1 MRVEDLVK
9 KMVSAGLILGNT
21 VSALSGEIFQLSSS
35 LRWVGPKE
43 NICPY
48 IKKSVLLGL
57 LLILIGI
64 GLATYLIYFHG
75 RTKLH
80 VFEFNVWGM
89 PGTYRN
95 VEKILKGS
103 LDSIP
108 SSSSSVIIQIM
119 SGKVYLRCK
128 GKTLLGVVNK
138 LLKTICLLTSPSN
151 ILSSQV
157 NLPVDNLYFH

>member
-1 MRVEDLVK
+1 
-9 KMVSAGLILGNT
+9 MV
-21 VSALSGEIFQLSSS
+21 
-35 LRWVGPKE
+35 
-43 NICPY
+43 
-48 IKKSVLLGL
+48 LGL

-89 PGTYRN
+89 PGTYRK

-103 LDSIP
+103 LDSISLPLP
-108 SSSSSVIIQIM
+108 SVMIQIM

-128 GKTLLGVVNK
+128 GNILLGFV
-138 LLKTICLLTSPSN
+138 
-151 ILSSQV
+151 
-157 NLPVDNLYFH
+157 